1 MNRRDFF
8 KSAGRNA
15 LLLSFAAFGIIG
27 IRRGRIKQRS
37 EGDCPLTST
46 CRGCERL
53 ADCRR
58 PEAVSWLEKEVD
70 AAAERLLEARQ

>member
-15 LLLSFAAFGIIG
+15 LLLSFTALGIVG
-27 IRRGRIKQRS
+27 VRRGRIKQRS

-53 ADCRR
+53 ENCRR
-58 PEAVSWLEKEVD
+58 PEAVSWRENKVD
-70 AAAERLLEARQ
+70 AAAKRLPEARQ